1 MVQRSILISSLS
13 SPKFA
18 IIGCTGHD
26 KMKLKGP
33 SQPHLCFCLRAR
45 IWLLCFI

>member
-13 SPKFA
+13 SLKFA

-26 KMKLKGP
+26 KVKFQNMKYKSRLYDFEV
-33 SQPHLCFCLRAR
+33 HILYVD
-45 IWLLCFI
+45 I